1 MRAEGQDL
9 AQSSVLSPQ
18 SSMPWAERLI
28 EYGLLALFVLIP
40 LPFGGVETWAVTLLE
55 LYVLGLALLWLV
67 KSIVRGELRFVRTP
81 LWLPLLLFSGLIFVQ
96 LLLNVSISQFSSP
109 DRFLKT
115 SFPGTLFYH
124 GTRSAF
130 LLYLTY
136 AAVFLLLVDT
146 LRDRRRMDRFVL
158 VNVLWGGTLA
168 FYGLIEHLSG
178 HHAILGWGNIYNR
191 SRLFGTFVNPDH
203 FAAYLEMLLPLA
215 LGYLLA
221 GSFRRFRRR
230 GSSGHRSR
238 EDPAKGIL
246 IGLSA
251 VVMGVAL
258 LFTLSRAGIV
268 SFLLAILFLLGCLGV
283 LEAAS
288 QKRLVMAAVL
298 TAILGYAAWIGIEPL
313 LAQFE
318 TGRGVADLASRV
330 TAYKS
335 SLQIVKDFPWLGTG
349 LGTFER
355 VFRRYQP
362 RELDYRWLWQHLHN
376 DLLQL
381 LIEVGLIGF
390 LIFGLAFY
398 LFYKDTFFCHLL
410 GRGTCPSGG
419 LVQKR
424 NDSYN
429 VSLLLGALTGT
440 AAIFFHSLLDFSLK
454 IPANAVVLSGLLAIA
469 LSAAHVRFQ
478 GGERELLVPERQW
491 PLSPFARGM
500 LGFAML
506 LFGLGASL
514 LIVRA
519 YWAEAR
525 YLQAIELVTS
535 SERNP
540 TTLPRLGKAE
550 VDQREQIFTLLK
562 TAVTLD
568 GTKAAYHAALADVYE
583 QRGLRAW
590 TLGISPEDH
599 LLQEASARWGESRKW
614 LEEAKAEY
622 LLALRLDPFNADYH
636 ERLAWLYS
644 NLALLNSQDGGQ
656 TGSSADLLQLALAQ
670 FQMARTLDPNSPEG
684 HRAIGLFAL
693 QLPSRMPEVGQD
705 PAIAPLQEEELKAF
719 QQAVELDPSLLPGV
733 VARLLHFTQEFD
745 TLAKAV
751 PPHPEDFV
759 HLARLLERQGL
770 KAQAKAALKQ
780 AVDLAPNWAKS
791 LYYWLLARH
800 LFRKGELNESV
811 AVLDL
816 ALRFDPRNP
825 DLQLQKAEAL
835 SALREDAKALE
846 AYQVAFNLAAG
857 EPVPP
862 PQADAAST
870 RGSRRPL
877 PSARERLIQDLL
889 NEELKGE
896 RAYPAKALR
905 VMAAMAAFYH
915 ARGRYTEAI
924 ALWEKIIAEDP
935 LNPAARF
942 GLGKSYDAVGAW
954 VSAQEQYK
962 KAIELNPRQAPYR
975 AWVAKRYY
983 EHTMFYQAINQWQEI
998 ARLEPTN
1005 VEPRLLIAATYAR
1018 LGAHR
1023 EAILEYERV
1032 LQIQPDHAEARRALA
1047 QLRGR
1052 LGG

>member
-1 MRAEGQDL
+1 MRPGGQDF
-9 AQSSVLSPQ
+9 PQ
-18 SSMPWAERLI
+18 PSIPWAERLI
-28 EYGLLALFVLIP
+28 EYGLLALFVLVP
-40 LPFGGVETWAVTLLE
+40 LPFGSVETWAITLLE
-55 LYVLGLALLWLV
+55 LFVLGLTVLWLV
-67 KSIVRGELRFVRTP
+67 KSLVRGELSFVRTP
-81 LWLPLLLFSGLIFVQ
+81 LSLPLLLFSGLIVVQ
-96 LLLNVSISQFSSP
+96 LLLYVSISQFSSP
-109 DRFLKT
+109 DRLLRT

-136 AAVFLLLVDT
+136 AAVFFLLVET
-146 LRDRRRMDRFVL
+146 LRDRRRLDRFVL
-158 VNVLWGGTLA
+158 VNVLWGGILA

-178 HHAILGWGNIYNR
+178 HHAILGWQNIYNR
-191 SRLFGTFVNPDH
+191 GRLFGTFVNPDH

-221 GSFRRFRRR
+221 GSFRRLRHR
-230 GSSGHRSR
+230 GSSGRRSR

-288 QKRLVMAAVL
+288 QKRLVLTAVL
-298 TAILGYAAWIGIEPL
+298 TAILGYVAWIGIEPL
-313 LAQFE
+313 LARFE
-318 TGRGVADLASRV
+318 AERGVADLASRL
-330 TAYKS
+330 TAYKGG
-335 SLQIVKDFPWLGTG
+335 LQIVKEFPWLGTG

-355 VFRRYQP
+355 VFRKYQP
-362 RELDYRWLWQHLHN
+362 RELDYQGLWSHLHN

-381 LIEVGLIGF
+381 LIEAGLIGF
-390 LIFGLAFY
+390 LIFGLAFFS
-398 LFYKDTFFCHLL
+398 FYKDALFCHLL

-419 LVQKR
+419 VVQKR
-424 NDSYN
+424 NDAYN
-429 VSLLLGALTGT
+429 LSLLLGALTGT
-440 AAIFFHSLLDFSLK
+440 VAIFFHSFLDFSLR
-454 IPANAVVLSGLLAIA
+454 IPANAVVLSGLLAVA
-469 LSAAHVRFQ
+469 LQAAHLRFQ
-478 GGERELLVPERQW
+478 GGEGELLVPGRAL
-491 PLSPFARGM
+491 PLSPPARGV
-500 LGFAML
+500 LGLVMV

-519 YWAEAR
+519 YWAETK
-525 YLQAIELVTS
+525 YLHAVELVAKS
-535 SERNP
+535 GRNP
-540 TTLPRLGKAE
+540 TTLPGLGKAE
-550 VDQREQIFTLLK
+550 ADQREQIFTLLK

-568 GTKAAYHAALADVYE
+568 GTMATYHAALADIYE
-583 QRGLRAW
+583 QQGLRAW
-590 TLGISPEDH
+590 TLGISPEDR
-599 LLQEASARWGESRKW
+599 LLQELSARWGESRKW

-622 LLALRLDPFNADYH
+622 LAALRLDPFNADYH

-656 TGSSADLLQLALAQ
+656 TGSSADLLQRALAQ
-670 FQMARTLDPNSPEG
+670 FQTARTLDPNSPEG

-693 QLPSRMPEVGQD
+693 QLPSRMPEVGQG
-705 PAIAPLQEEELKAF
+705 PAAPLRGEELQAF

-733 VARLLHFTQEFD
+733 LARLLHFTQDFD

-770 KAQAKAALKQ
+770 KTQAKAALKQ
-780 AVDLAPNWAKS
+780 AIDLAPNWAKS
-791 LYYWLLARH
+791 LYYWLLARY
-800 LFRKGELNESV
+800 LSRKGEWHEAV

-835 SALREDAKALE
+835 SALGKEEEALE

-857 EPVPP
+857 EPAPP
-862 PQADAAST
+862 PRADAASAK
-870 RGSRRPL
+870 GSRRPL

-889 NEELKGE
+889 NEELKE
-896 RAYPAKALR
+896 EAAYPAKALR
-905 VMAAMAAFYH
+905 VMAAMAAFHH

-924 ALWEKIIAEDP
+924 ALWEKITAEDP

-962 KAIELNPRQAPYR
+962 KALELNPRQVSYR

-983 EHTMFYQAINQWQEI
+983 EHSMFYQAINQWQEI

-1023 EAILEYERV
+1023 EALLEYERV
-1032 LQIQPDHAEARRALA
+1032 LQIQPGHAEARRALA